1 MKTIFNKILI
11 TAVLFG
17 SISITVNAA
26 QTDAYELIMEN
37 TAFSLGLEEGQFS
50 IFNLKTQGVKTTYQV
65 NAQSGKEY
73 SCYVTG
79 INMPTGPV
87 VSDAMCHEKGKPFQ
101 NPLLR

>member
-1 MKTIFNKILI
+1 MKTIYNKTLV
-11 TAVLFG
+11 TALLLG
-17 SISITVNAA
+17 SISVTANASQA
-26 QTDAYELIMEN
+26 EVYELIMEN
-37 TAFSLGLEEGQFS
+37 TAFSLGLENGNFS
-50 IFNLKTQGVKTTYQV
+50 IFNLKTQGGKTTYQV

-79 INMPTGPV
+79 IEMPTGPV